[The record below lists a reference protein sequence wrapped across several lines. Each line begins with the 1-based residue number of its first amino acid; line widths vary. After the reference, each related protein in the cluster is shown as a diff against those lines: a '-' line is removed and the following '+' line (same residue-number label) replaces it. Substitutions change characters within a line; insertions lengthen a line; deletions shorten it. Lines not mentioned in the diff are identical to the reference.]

1 MTRRKQGPDS
11 DAATLAARRLKP
23 HQAHAAGSRGL
34 PLKQAAAG
42 NFHDFDRLLE
52 HLGDP
57 PIFQLGHPLPNERFM
72 PKPRAGNCPVTHN
85 DLLLR
90 NADD

>member
-11 DAATLAARRLKP
+11 KVATFP
-23 HQAHAAGSRGL
+23 AHALEPQQVHAAASPAI
-34 PLKQAAAG
+34 PLKRLAEG
-42 NFHDFDRLLE
+42 NFHDLDSLIE

-72 PKPRAGNCPVTHN
+72 PKARAGSCPATHN
-85 DLLLR
+85 DVLLR
-90 NADD
+90 EGDD

>member
-11 DAATLAARRLKP
+11 DVATLAARGLKP
-23 HQAHAAGSRGL
+23 HQVHAPASTGL
-34 PLKQAAAG
+34 APKQLAAG
-42 NFHDFDRLLE
+42 NFHDLDSLLE
-52 HLGDP
+52 HSGDP

-72 PKPRAGNCPVTHN
+72 PKPRAGDCPATHN

-90 NADD
+90 KADD